1 MQRCGINEVLKS
13 FQENEEIKLV
23 LVRRDSESPDLFK
36 VRSMANE
43 LGIRVIEGSD
53 NDLWRMSRDNSH
65 GIPDVLALVGRDP
78 NLSFEEIIASG
89 GLIWVL
95 AGASYPVNI
104 GFCIRTA
111 EVSGA
116 DAVFVDA
123 ELSNAERK
131 AAKRAS
137 MKAHRFIPV
146 FWGDGFE
153 AVKSA
158 KESGLCNTRP

>member
-23 LVRRDSESPDLFK
+23 LVRRDSEASDLSK
-36 VRSMANE
+36 IRSMANE

-53 NDLWRMSRDNSH
+53 NDLWRMSRDNSN

-95 AGASYPVNI
+95 EG
-104 GFCIRTA
+104 
-111 EVSGA
+111 
-116 DAVFVDA
+116 
-123 ELSNAERK
+123 
-131 AAKRAS
+131 RAT
-137 MKAHRFIPV
+137 
-146 FWGDGFE
+146 
-153 AVKSA
+153 VKFQQQ
-158 KESGLCNTRP
+158 LII